1 MNLEP
6 TQNQAICAEIGQ
18 QLRTSLSREQ
28 ANVPYQLRQLLHQLE
43 EADRL
48 TARFSS
54 PRAFGEAADIS
65 HYSETKTRLGGRNE
79 PFPMAGE
86 AAKHT
91 KFAARVSVLP
101 PDEIFLGL
109 AVAGIVLL
117 VEIGVIVLLAN

>member
-1 MNLEP
+1 M
-6 TQNQAICAEIGQ
+6 
-18 QLRTSLSREQ
+18 
-28 ANVPYQLRQLLHQLE
+28 PYQLRQLLHQLE
-43 EADRL
+43 EADGL

-54 PRAFGEAADIS
+54 PRAFREAADLS

-79 PFPMAGE
+79 PSAMPGE

-101 PDEIFLGL
+101 PDEIFLGF

-117 VEIGVIVLLAN
+117 VEIAVLVLLAN

>member
-1 MNLEP
+1 M
-6 TQNQAICAEIGQ
+6 
-18 QLRTSLSREQ
+18 
-28 ANVPYQLRQLLHQLE
+28 PYQLRQLLHQLE
-43 EADRL
+43 EADSL

-54 PRAFGEAADIS
+54 PGASGEAADINR
-65 HYSETKTRLGGRNE
+65 YFETTTRLGGRNE